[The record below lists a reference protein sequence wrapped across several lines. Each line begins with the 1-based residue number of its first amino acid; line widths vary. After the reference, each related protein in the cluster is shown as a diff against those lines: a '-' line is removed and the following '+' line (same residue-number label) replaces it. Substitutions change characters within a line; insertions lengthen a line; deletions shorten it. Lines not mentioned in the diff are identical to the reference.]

1 MKKML
6 ESLDVVHT
14 HSILLEKKI
23 SNLISKFKHI
33 AIIAILLLLCLFSN
47 KVEARG
53 EVPEDLIQA
62 KETAMNEIALGANDG
77 ITLTRTYSYNNGN
90 PQIKLSWS
98 EVEGASKYNVYQTKE
113 GESEKLIATIQGTE
127 VTLNKVNAEIKDDE
141 PPTIPLVNATTKADG
156 TGNNITITPSTDKGT
171 TYRHKVKTEIEMTKL
186 AYVAKVG
193 SYINYPI
200 SLSTINANF
209 SNVVQE
215 QKAANSNGPLVRSS
229 IKQENSQWRVLYND
243 GNIVTIMS
251 TNNLCNTLAAGE
263 QHGYYHWSFRGAS
276 DGWGFEQGLHAIAQC
291 FINYTY
297 AQSGRAISRS
307 DLPYTAIITER
318 QWNGRYS
325 ENQLGTIQ
333 NDSTGMFYANTPY
346 FIANH
351 YNSPDLV
358 YVVRGNSVNGANCYG
373 GASQAT
379 WAGIRAAVT
388 LKANVYKTGGTGSST
403 LPYEIGT
410 NQKEIYESNTVSTTV
425 TSGIKGYQY
434 AVTTSEKHTF
444 TNEEIV
450 SIDQI
455 PTYIS
460 GEEQMVQYLHIRA
473 IDNAGNT
480 SATQDILLQVPA
492 KITLKSDYQYGMNYV
507 PLSWTNNDKRSGYVY
522 RLYQKEEGVDNV
534 FKLISTNNSV
544 ETVVRNENVT
554 VRYTTPGTYT
564 WTVPEGVTQVKVTI
578 AGAGGG
584 GRTEEIVETLDIM
597 TMEPQVHIII
607 KVVMVEEEPC
617 Y

>member
-1 MKKML
+1 ML
-6 ESLDVVHT
+6 YTHT
-14 HSILLEKKI
+14 HGVLLEKKT
-23 SNLISKFKHI
+23 SNLISKINNI

-77 ITLTRTYSYNNGN
+77 IKLTRTYSYNNGN

-127 VTLNKVNAEIKDDE
+127 VTINKANAEIKDDE
-141 PPTIPLVNATTKADG
+141 PPTIPLVKATPNADS

-171 TYRHKVKTEIEMTKL
+171 TYRHKVVQQSETISNADVIFLIDLSNSMVKSGFVNIFRAED
-186 AYVAKVG
+186 G
-193 SYINYPI
+193 PI
-200 SLSTINANF
+200 IT
-209 SNVVQE
+209 
-215 QKAANSNGPLVRSS
+215 
-229 IKQENSQWRVLYND
+229 
-243 GNIVTIMS
+243 
-251 TNNLCNTLAAGE
+251 
-263 QHGYYHWSFRGAS
+263 
-276 DGWGFEQGLHAIAQC
+276 IAQEL
-291 FINYTY
+291 INR
-297 AQSGRAISRS
+297 GMR
-307 DLPYTAIITER
+307 
-318 QWNGRYS
+318 
-325 ENQLGTIQ
+325 LGTIVMANSYGSQIIGPFTTNMNDVRKYVNQFGGRKDHQFASGINTSIQMFKNSGKSDNKIIILFTDNESDTENNGESQTVKKRALQ
-333 NDSTGMFYANTPY
+333 NMQDNGIKLYAVYRDNSAYVKDYCNGYIVQPNANKEDQVVAFNTI
-346 FIANH
+346 FKQMLSDIA
-351 YNSPDLV
+351 
-358 YVVRGNSVNGANCYG
+358 
-373 GASQAT
+373 
-379 WAGIRAAVT
+379 
-388 LKANVYKTGGTGSST
+388 
-403 LPYEIGT
+403 
-410 NQKEIYESNTVSTTV
+410 YESNTVSTTL

-480 SATQDILLQVPA
+480 STTQDILLQVPA

-522 RLYQKEEGVDNV
+522 RLYQKEEGVDNG

-544 ETVVRNENVT
+544 ETAVRNETVT
-554 VRYTTPGTYT
+554 VRYTTTGTYT

-584 GRTEEIVETLDIM
+584 GRTEEIVEDIDIM
-597 TMEPQVHIII
+597 AMEPQVHIII
-607 KVVMVEEEPC
+607 KVVMVEEER
-617 Y
+617 

>member
-6 ESLDVVHT
+6 ESLAVAHGV
-14 HSILLEKKI
+14 LLEKKT
-23 SNLISKFKHI
+23 SNLISKINNI

-47 KVEARG
+47 NAEARG

-127 VTLNKVNAEIKDDE
+127 VTINKANTEIKDDE
-141 PPTIPLVNATTKADG
+141 PPTIPLVNATTNADG

-171 TYRHKVKTEIEMTKL
+171 TYRHR
-186 AYVAKVG
+186 
-193 SYINYPI
+193 
-200 SLSTINANF
+200 
-209 SNVVQE
+209 VVQQRE
-215 QKAANSNGPLVRSS
+215 TISNADIIFLIDLSNSMVKSGFVGMFQSEDGP
-229 IKQENSQWRVLYND
+229 I
-243 GNIVTIMS
+243 IT
-251 TNNLCNTLAAGE
+251 
-263 QHGYYHWSFRGAS
+263 
-276 DGWGFEQGLHAIAQC
+276 IAQEL
-291 FINYTY
+291 INR
-297 AQSGRAISRS
+297 GMR
-307 DLPYTAIITER
+307 
-318 QWNGRYS
+318 
-325 ENQLGTIQ
+325 LGTIVMANSYKSQIIGSFTTNINDVRKYVRQFAGRKDHQFASGINTSIQMFKNSGKSDNKIIILFTDNESDNENNGEDVWEKKQALKNMQ
-333 NDSTGMFYANTPY
+333 NNGIKLYAVYRDNSSYVKDYCDGYIVQPS
-346 FIANH
+346 ANKEKQVEAF
-351 YNSPDLV
+351 NKIFEQILSD
-358 YVVRGNSVNGANCYG
+358 
-373 GASQAT
+373 
-379 WAGIRAAVT
+379 
-388 LKANVYKTGGTGSST
+388 
-403 LPYEIGT
+403 IG
-410 NQKEIYESNTVSTTV
+410 YESNTVSTTV

-434 AVTTSEKHTF
+434 VVTTSEKYTF

-455 PTYIS
+455 PTFIS

-507 PLSWTNNDKRSGYVY
+507 PLSWTNNDTRSGYVY
-522 RLYQKEEGVDNV
+522 RLYQKEEGVDNG

-544 ETVVRNENVT
+544 ETVVRNETVT

-597 TMEPQVHIII
+597 AMEPQVHIII